1 MRRSLVLPVV
11 ASAACLLFAQPVFA
25 CGGLV
30 APNGAVHLERTTTLA
45 AFHAGVE
52 HYVTSFQYAGRLN
65 DFGAIIPL
73 PGVPTD
79 VRRAGSWT
87 LQRLERE
94 TQPPVLDEPVIAG
107 VAAPAAAAQV
117 LLQTRVDALDITVIS
132 GGGPA
137 IIDWIRAHSY
147 AVSPDAPA
155 MIDFY
160 ASRSPVFLAARFD
173 AAAARAKGQLIGDG
187 TPVQITIPTPNPWV
201 PLHILSLAK
210 HALEPVQADVYTLTD
225 RAPSLLG
232 LDPGVRVQVSE
243 AASATLL
250 NDLRA
255 DRDSSWIPDHAWL
268 TLVRIDTPA
277 GQLLHDLAIDA
288 SGADQPSAV
297 QAGYDPGRGVPVAQP
312 VGIHYVRLPHP
323 LLPQS
328 KDAGSDSPIVVG
340 VLAVTAALV
349 LTLVALRISRRR
361 TLDARTHGG

>member
-1 MRRSLVLPVV
+1 MRRFLFLSVV
-11 ASAACLLFAQPVFA
+11 ASAAGLLFAEPVFA

-30 APNGAVHLERTTTLA
+30 APNGAVRLERTSTLA
-45 AFHAGVE
+45 AFHAGIE

-65 DFGAIIPL
+65 DFGSIIPL

-94 TQPPVLDEPVIAG
+94 TQPSVLVEPPIAG
-107 VAAPAAAAQV
+107 AAAASAAAQV
-117 LLQTRVDALDITVIS
+117 LLHTRVDALDITVIS
-132 GGGPA
+132 GGAPA
-137 IIDWIRAHSY
+137 ILDWIRAHGY

-173 AAAARAKGQLIGDG
+173 AAAAQAKDQLVGDG

-210 HALEPVQADVYTLTD
+210 HTLEPVQADVYTLTD
-225 RAPSLLG
+225 RAPTLLG
-232 LDPGVRVQVSE
+232 LDPGVRIQVSE
-243 AASATLL
+243 PASAALL

-255 DRDSSWIPDHAWL
+255 DRDSGWIPNQAWL

-277 GQLLHDLAIDA
+277 GQLNHDLAIDA
-288 SGADQPSAV
+288 SGANEPSPV
-297 QAGYDPGRGVPVAQP
+297 QAGYDPTRAAPVAQP
-312 VGIHYVRLPHP
+312 VGFHRVQRPNPPGPPDGPEGH
-323 LLPQS
+323 
-328 KDAGSDSPIVVG
+328 AGSDAP
-340 VLAVTAALV
+340 VLAVVVAVVAALV
-349 LTLVALRISRRR
+349 LALVVLRISRRR
-361 TLDARTHGG
+361 TLEAKA